1 MSGGRNVP
9 IWYAKI
15 RCKLSTKV
23 LLTCLIFQ
31 LRKSWRYVVELPYV
45 PISEAMS
52 TAALTSAAAAAVPA
66 RDVVFHF
73 SGHFDLV
80 ALLTYTAN
88 YYTQQQFF
96 IFHVSM
102 DRNWCVPCGRNC
114 WKLRQADL
122 TYSCRTLLSRWRHIL
137 R

>member
-1 MSGGRNVP
+1 MSGGLNVP
-9 IWYAKI
+9 IWYTKI

-23 LLTCLIFQ
+23 LLTCLTLQ

-52 TAALTSAAAAAVPA
+52 TAALTSSAAVPA

-80 ALLTYTAN
+80 ALLTYTGN
-88 YYTQQQFF
+88 YNYSTAL
-96 IFHVSM
+96 SY
-102 DRNWCVPCGRNC
+102 
-114 WKLRQADL
+114 L
-122 TYSCRTLLSRWRHIL
+122 TC
-137 R
+137 